1 MKTFSHLY
9 GDAYHP
15 INKKRSSF
23 ESWNWVLHFGGGV
36 NLTSRNKGLPV
47 VCGFLLLF
55 EPNRDFHPSCGK
67 NWSVGGHIIIDQLFW
82 DVVHIILILLF
93 LMWYTAVLSSQAFFP
108 NSDWYEWGGLWRS
121 RRGVST
127 FDTTNHPPS
136 WEEKC
141 LTPKHLRFHQD
152 FILYNSLEM
161 SKSW

>member
-47 VCGFLLLF
+47 ARGFLLLF
-55 EPNRDFHPSCGK
+55 EPNRDFNPSCGK

-82 DVVHIILILLF
+82 DIVHVILILLF
-93 LMWYTAVLSSQAFFP
+93 LMWYTAVLFKAKHFFLIQIGM
-108 NSDWYEWGGLWRS
+108 SEEDSGGVERAYLLLI
-121 RRGVST
+121 
-127 FDTTNHPPS
+127 PPS
-136 WEEKC
+136 PLLGRKMFNTKTSQISPR
-141 LTPKHLRFHQD
+141 LYFIHLVR
-152 FILYNSLEM
+152 NV
-161 SKSW
+161 